1 MSAVHDAEQLENA
14 KAFFNSYGK
23 PILLGVVIALAGY
36 GGWTYWQNSQ
46 EADAQL
52 NTVKIQKLIN
62 ETSQIDETTTLA
74 GFVDTANQIST
85 DSPNSVHAIQ
95 AQFIIADKAYQRKDY
110 ATAEQALAKVA
121 NSKNDDEGLVAI
133 AKLRLANAQVAQENY
148 DDALAVLNGISVAE
162 FKATAEERKGDIFVA
177 KNDIE
182 SAKTA
187 YQTAWDHFIQ
197 REDNQDSRL
206 LRMKLE
212 SVGILVEAPVVELPV
227 IQDTTTAQ

>member
-62 ETSQIDETTTLA
+62 ETSQIDDTTTLA
-74 GFVDTANQIST
+74 GFVDTANQISK

-110 ATAEQALAKVA
+110 ATAEQALAQVA

-133 AKLRLANAQVAQENY
+133 AKLRLANAQVAQEKY

-182 SAKTA
+182 SAKIA